1 MHPPFWTYMGRQGI
15 QWKNKRNE
23 IKEPH
28 KNKILMVKDYHNIK
42 TIHKIMRNSMFLGLS
57 ILKFIIIQYTNKL
70 LNVIYYPFH
79 KKKKGNVM

>member
-1 MHPPFWTYMGRQGI
+1 
-15 QWKNKRNE
+15 
-23 IKEPH
+23 
-28 KNKILMVKDYHNIK
+28 MVKDYHNIK